1 MAWRSFL
8 ARFTSLLLISNGGL
22 SLAQSQSR
30 AHSPGLPQTTV
41 ESVGVYR
48 VNARLVTVDA
58 QVLEKKNGHTVT
70 GLTPQDFEVYE
81 DKVPQQISSF
91 SQDELPLSVVLLFD
105 LTDSVRP
112 VLKPLADGALDALQH
127 LKAQDEVAVMTYSAT
142 AQVIEDFTTD
152 RAHTVDAIRKA
163 SRMESSEAAFFNEGI
178 FQAAARLEKSGKRGT
193 RRVII
198 WLTDDIPNY
207 PSDEIRR
214 RYGRSLGKAK
224 LHSER
229 EATEELWRTGTVVC
243 TLLQTS
249 QISDDEFSL
258 RNSKAGETM
267 LNKMLYPPGDVHK
280 YAQATGGHVV
290 EGGSKRIDQRLAS
303 LIDDIRMRY
312 TLAYHPAGQKP
323 KGKFCAIEVKLAPR
337 TKKAHQSAVVE
348 ARAGY
353 YR

>member
-1 MAWRSFL
+1 
-8 ARFTSLLLISNGGL
+8 
-22 SLAQSQSR
+22 
-30 AHSPGLPQTTV
+30 
-41 ESVGVYR
+41 
-48 VNARLVTVDA
+48 
-58 QVLEKKNGHTVT
+58 
-70 GLTPQDFEVYE
+70 
-81 DKVPQQISSF
+81 VPQQISSF
-91 SQDELPLSVVLLFD
+91 SQDEMPLSVVLLFD

-112 VLKPLADGALDALQH
+112 VLKPLAEGALDALQH
-127 LKAQDEVAVMTYSAT
+127 LKPQDEVAVMTYSAT
-142 AQVIEDFTTD
+142 AQLIEDFTTD
-152 RAHTVDAIRKA
+152 RTRTVDAIRKA

-178 FQAAARLEKSGKRGT
+178 FQAAARLEKSGRRGT

-214 RYGRSLGKAK
+214 RYGRSLGKAR
-224 LHSER
+224 LHNEKD
-229 EATEELWRTGTVVC
+229 ATEELWRTGTVVC

-258 RNSKAGETM
+258 RMSKAGETM

-280 YAQATGGHVV
+280 YAQATGGQIV
-290 EGGSKRIDQRLAS
+290 EGSSRRIDRRLAS

-312 TLAYHPAGQKP
+312 TLAYHPAGQKA
-323 KGKFCAIEVKLAPR
+323 KGKFCAIEVKLSPE
-337 TKKAHQSAVVE
+337 TKKAHQDAVVE

>member
-1 MAWRSFL
+1 MSWRSCL
-8 ARFTSLLLISNGGL
+8 AKFIPLLLVSSSGIV
-22 SLAQSQSR
+22 LAQN
-30 AHSPGLPQTTV
+30 
-41 ESVGVYR
+41 SVDNAGVYR

-58 QVLEKKNGHTVT
+58 QVLEKKNGHAVP
-70 GLTPQDFEVYE
+70 GLTSRDFQVYE

-91 SQDELPLSVVLLFD
+91 SQDELPLSLVLLFD

-112 VLKPLADGALDALQH
+112 VLKPLADGALNALQH
-127 LKAQDEVAVMTYSAT
+127 LKPQDEVAVMTYSAT
-142 AQVIEDFTTD
+142 ANLIEDFTTD
-152 RAHTVDAIRKA
+152 RARTVDAIRKV

-178 FQAAARLEKSGKRGT
+178 FQAAASLQKSGHRGN

-198 WLTDDIPNY
+198 WFTDDIPNY

-229 EATEELWRTGTVVC
+229 EATEELWSTGTVVC

-258 RNSKAGETM
+258 RMSKAGETM

-280 YAQATGGHVV
+280 YAQATGGQVV
-290 EGGSKRIDQRLAS
+290 EYSHKRIDKRLAS

-323 KGKFCAIEVKLAPR
+323 KGKFCAIEVRLTSE
-337 TKKAHQSAVVE
+337 TKKAHQDAVIE
-348 ARAGY
+348 ARGGY

>member
-8 ARFTSLLLISNGGL
+8 LSSISLLLISGSGVVL
-22 SLAQSQSR
+22 AQTQLLAQS
-30 AHSPGLPQTTV
+30 PTLLQTPV
-41 ESVGVYR
+41 DNAGVYR

-58 QVLEKKNGHTVT
+58 QVREKKDGHAVT
-70 GLTPQDFEVYE
+70 GLTPRDFEIFE

-127 LKAQDEVAVMTYSAT
+127 LKPQDEVAVMTYSAT
-142 AQVIEDFTTD
+142 AQLLEDFTTD
-152 RAHTVDAIRKA
+152 RSRTVDAIKRA
-163 SRMESSEAAFFNEGI
+163 SHMQSSEAAFFNEGM
-178 FQAAARLEKSGKRGT
+178 FQAAARLAKSGRRSN

-224 LHSER
+224 LHSEK

-249 QISDDEFSL
+249 QISDNEFSL
-258 RNSKAGETM
+258 RMSKAGETM

-280 YAQATGGHVV
+280 YAQATGGQVV
-290 EGGSKRIDQRLAS
+290 EGSSRRIDQRLAS

-312 TLAYHPAGQKP
+312 TLAYHPAGEKP
-323 KGKFCAIEVKLAPR
+323 KGKFCAIEVKLAPG
-337 TKKAHQSAVVE
+337 TKKAHQDAVVE